1 MSFITPKQTTPP
13 PATPLHAQLSVPT
26 SEKLESLQKDLADKK
41 ALAVVASA
49 ELLRLTNLIRNDS
62 YDATV
67 INRERPATHATFTV
81 WDEPVANLSTGLDWS
96 KFRDDDRERVL
107 RGEPLT
113 VRSDVRSQIEDAN
126 RYCRAVDDAIESII
140 RNINK
145 EKAVLAHAYCE
156 KLKPAHFADMKLL
169 FKALA
174 DAHAV
179 HLRLNTLRQFLID
192 SGIGFRGV
200 CLLMPDAFLGHPR
213 SPSSDMAAFF
223 QSGKE
228 AGYIDTIP
236 KEYVL

>member
-1 MSFITPKQTTPP
+1 MNLTIPS
-13 PATPLHAQLSVPT
+13 
-26 SEKLESLQKDLADKK
+26 SEKLKSLQRDLADKK
-41 ALAVVASA
+41 ALSVAASA
-49 ELLRLTNLIRNDS
+49 ELLRLTNIIRNDS

-67 INRERPATHATFTV
+67 IHRERPATHATFTV
-81 WDEPVANLSTGLDWS
+81 WDEPTANRSTGLDES

-107 RGEPLT
+107 RGEPLA

-145 EKAVLAHAYCE
+145 EKAILAQAYCE
-156 KLKPAHFADMKLL
+156 ELKPAHNADMKLL

-174 DAHAV
+174 DAHEV
-179 HLRLNTLRQFLID
+179 HLRLSTLRQFLID

-213 SPSSDMAAFF
+213 NRHSDMASFF
-223 QSGKE
+223 QSGKDVGLISKVPSE
-228 AGYIDTIP
+228 L
-236 KEYVL
+236 VL